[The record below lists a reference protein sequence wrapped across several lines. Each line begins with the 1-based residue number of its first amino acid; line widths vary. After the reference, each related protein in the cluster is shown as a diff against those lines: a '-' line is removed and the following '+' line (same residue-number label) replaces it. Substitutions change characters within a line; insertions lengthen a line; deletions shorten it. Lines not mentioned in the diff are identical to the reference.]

1 MRAFD
6 WPMIGTLR
14 KHSTWLWLVII
25 VAVIISFVIYFTPT
39 VGSGR
44 GAGGATEFGTINNR
58 PITRKEYMAAMT
70 DVQLRLFLRT
80 GQWPDSFDLRRMGV
94 SLEDQTRDRLVL
106 LDQVRQHRIK
116 VDDAAVARWIA
127 EQLGDPSRPG
137 SARQFYENLVTTLL
151 PRHGVYDS
159 DFVRFIRNEIAVNH
173 LFSFASQAGR
183 LVPPREAEAE
193 FRRSHEK
200 IEAEAVV
207 FSASNYLA
215 QVVLDPPLL
224 AEYYT
229 NNRSLYRIDER
240 VRVHYVEFLTTNFVA
255 KADEFLARRTNLT
268 EEIDREY
275 IQRGANSFVDTNGQV
290 MPPDLAK
297 AKLRADFRD
306 RQAAIEARKAASA
319 FATNIE
325 SLNPPTA
332 DGFVRLAADKGV
344 LPLVTEPFT
353 RNQTPPGLR
362 VGRNFTEIAFKLDP
376 TNPISSTI
384 VGQDG
389 VYIIALKERIPSE
402 VPDLDQIR
410 ERVTEDYNRDTS
422 TRLAREAGEK
432 FARALNSGLAQGK
445 TFAEVCAEAGVTPV
459 ALPVFS
465 AATRTPPPDWDRRL
479 NLEQV
484 KAMTSGKPAGSATD
498 LIFTRD
504 GGLVVYVKTRT
515 PVSDEEV
522 KSGLA
527 ATLAE
532 MEGQGRMRAF
542 NEWFLHQL
550 QASRINTIKG
560 RDDQADPAAMP

>member
-1 MRAFD
+1 
-6 WPMIGTLR
+6 MIGTIR

-25 VAVIISFVIYFTPT
+25 VAVIVSFVIYFTPT
-39 VGSGR
+39 VGSG
-44 GAGGATEFGTINNR
+44 GGPTGATEFGTINDR
-58 PITRKEYMAAMT
+58 PITRKEYKEALT
-70 DVQLRLFLRT
+70 DAQLRLFLRT

-106 LDQVRQHRIK
+106 LDQVRRNQIK

-137 SARQFYENLVTTLL
+137 SARQFYENLVNTLL
-151 PRHGVYDS
+151 PRHGVYDA

-173 LFSFASQAGR
+173 LLNFAGQAGR

-193 FRRSHEK
+193 FRRSHDK
-200 IEAEAVV
+200 IEADAVV
-207 FSASNYLA
+207 FSASNHLA
-215 QVVLDPPLL
+215 AVVLDPPLL
-224 AEYYT
+224 GEYYT

-240 VRVHYVEFLTTNFVA
+240 VRVHYIEFLTTNFVA
-255 KADEFLARRTNLT
+255 QADEFLAKRTNLT

-275 IQRGANSFVDTNGQV
+275 IQRGASSFVDTNGQV

-297 AKLRADFRD
+297 ARLRSDLRD

-319 FATNIE
+319 FAANLE

-332 DGFVRLAADKGV
+332 EGFVRLAAEKGV

-389 VYIIALKERIPSE
+389 VYVIALKERLPSV
-402 VPDLDQIR
+402 VPELEQIL
-410 ERVTEDYNRDTS
+410 ERVTEDYKRDTS
-422 TRLAREAGEK
+422 TRLAREAGER
-432 FARALNSGLAQGK
+432 FVRTLTNGLAQGK
-445 TFAEVCAEAGVTPV
+445 DFAAICVEAGVTPV
-459 ALPVFS
+459 TLPVFT
-465 AATRTPPPDWDRRL
+465 AATRTPPPNWDRRL

-484 KAMTSGKPAGSATD
+484 KAMTANKAAGTATD

-504 GGLVVYVKTRT
+504 GGFVVYVKART
-515 PVSDEEV
+515 PVTDEEV
-522 KSGLA
+522 KAGLA
-527 ATLAE
+527 ETRQELE
-532 MEGQGRMRAF
+532 RGGQSRAY
-542 NEWFLHQL
+542 NDWFLHQL

-560 RDDQADPAAMP
+560 RDESADGSAQP